1 MRLIFIY
8 GQAAS
13 GKLTVARQLAEM
25 TGLALFHNH
34 LVVDAVG
41 AVFPFGSEAF
51 VRLREQFWL
60 AVVKDAVTLGRSL
73 IFTFAPEASVAPD
86 FPERMRSLVE
96 ASGGTVTF
104 VKLQVSESEQE
115 RRIVDPSRAA
125 FGKLRSLEL
134 LRELRPQFDDCSS
147 AMPEPM
153 LAIDTDVV
161 LPIDAARMIAEAL
174 QLQTSANALEIVRVD
189 GGFAP
194 STGHHEECTRA
205 ELGHVQM
212 NQQEGRRE

>member
-1 MRLIFIY
+1 MRVIFIY

-13 GKLTVARQLAEM
+13 GKLTVARHLAEL

-34 LVVDAVG
+34 LIVDAVR

-60 AVVKDAVTLGRSL
+60 AVVKEAVAQRRSL

-86 FPERMRSLVE
+86 FPKRMRSLVE
-96 ASGGTVTF
+96 ASGGALTF
-104 VKLQVSESEQE
+104 VALRVSEREQE
-115 RRIVDPSRAA
+115 RRIIDPSRAA

-134 LRELRPQFDDCSS
+134 LRQLRQQFDDCAS
-147 AMPEPM
+147 AMPEPQ

-161 LPIDAARMIAEAL
+161 LPIDAARMIATAL
-174 QLQTSANALEIVRVD
+174 QL
-189 GGFAP
+189 
-194 STGHHEECTRA
+194 
-205 ELGHVQM
+205 
-212 NQQEGRRE
+212 